1 MNAKYTTAEYVAAE
15 VMHTMKVLTITL
27 LAYAVTVIQP
37 VESGQLPMG
46 KCIVH
51 LIRIFIYC
59 YKHLVNSALFLL
71 FVFLIVNVDF
81 AQPRY
86 AIAENNNLTIE
97 VRTNL
102 EQFPLELGF
111 KFTLT
116 VRVKE
121 DLRCTRK
128 IFAMQTE

>member
-1 MNAKYTTAEYVAAE
+1 MNAKYTTAEYVAAG

-59 YKHLVNSALFLL
+59 YKHLVILVHCFRSLFSYSHCR
-71 FVFLIVNVDF
+71 FCT
-81 AQPRY
+81 AQVC
-86 AIAENNNLTIE
+86 N
-97 VRTNL
+97 
-102 EQFPLELGF
+102 
-111 KFTLT
+111 
-116 VRVKE
+116 
-121 DLRCTRK
+121 CRK
-128 IFAMQTE
+128 